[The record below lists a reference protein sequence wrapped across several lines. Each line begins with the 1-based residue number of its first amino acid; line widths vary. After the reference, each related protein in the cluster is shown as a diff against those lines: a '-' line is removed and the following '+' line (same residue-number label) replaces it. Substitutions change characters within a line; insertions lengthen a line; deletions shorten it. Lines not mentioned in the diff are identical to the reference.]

1 MAAGPMNRT
10 MRTFTLTALSIGA
23 GAGTAAAALVLAG
36 GPSAVQTQP
45 KHASSLKPVPTLAP
59 AQNRQPLTAEAR
71 RELSAWGTRLVRCMS
86 TSEIGLGSPRTG
98 RSEIAIR
105 IALTG
110 SAADDPTV
118 LMTRINHC
126 DGALGKPPSGSSLTF
141 DRGALETGRG
151 TIRLFKPKTCP
162 LPASPK
168 KGPK

>member
-1 MAAGPMNRT
+1 MPAGPMNRT

-23 GAGTAAAALVLAG
+23 GAAAAAAALVLAG
-36 GPSAVQTQP
+36 GPSAVQTHP
-45 KHASSLKPVPTLAP
+45 KHASSLKPVPTLTP
-59 AQNRQPLTAEAR
+59 AQNRQPLTAKAR

-86 TSEIGLGSPRTG
+86 TPEIGLGSPRTG

-162 LPASPK
+162 LPAFPK
-168 KGPK
+168 KGAK